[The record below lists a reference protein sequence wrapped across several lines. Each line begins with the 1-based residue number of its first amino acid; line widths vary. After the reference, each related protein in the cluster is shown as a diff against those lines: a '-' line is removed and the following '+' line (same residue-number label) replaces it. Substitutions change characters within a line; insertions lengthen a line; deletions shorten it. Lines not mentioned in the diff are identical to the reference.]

1 MIIRAE
7 RPSDYAAIRK
17 MLASA
22 FGGGQEASLVEAL
35 RAEGA
40 INVALVAELDGRV
53 GGHVVVSRLRSPVGG
68 MALAPVA
75 VEPTRQNQG
84 VGSALVREAIDRAK
98 GAGGQIMF
106 VLGDPAYYRRFGFST
121 EASAAFQSPYAGP
134 HFMAL
139 PLTDAP
145 VVGGAVSYPAAF
157 DKLS

>member
-7 RPSDYAAIRK
+7 RPADYAAIRK

-53 GGHVVVSRLRSPVGG
+53 GGHVMVSRLRSPFGG
-68 MALAPVA
+68 VALAPVA
-75 VEPTRQNQG
+75 VEPSRQNQG
-84 VGSALVREAIDRAK
+84 IGSALVCEAVDLAK
-98 GAGGQIMF
+98 DAGAQIMF
-106 VLGDPAYYRRFGFST
+106 VLGEPAYYGRFGFST
-121 EASAAFQSPYAGP
+121 EAAAAFQSPYAGS

-139 PLTDAP
+139 ALTDTP
-145 VVGGAVSYPAAF
+145 VAGAAVSYPAAF